1 MSETV
6 RVIETDVTV
15 SKTDLSFDAGVDAQ
29 LVVPLLP
36 IPTTDTTTPKVLVA
50 QNEKLRWADPSELIK
65 QFFIDNN
72 LEHLLELNKLT
83 T

>member
-15 SKTDLSFDAGVDAQ
+15 SKTDLSFDAGVD
-29 LVVPLLP
+29 PGGRRT
-36 IPTTDTTTPKVLVA
+36 IKKTTTDTTTPKVLVA

-65 QFFIDNN
+65 
-72 LEHLLELNKLT
+72 
-83 T
+83 

>member
-1 MSETV
+1 MSKTV

-29 LVVPLLP
+29 LVVTLP
-36 IPTTDTTTPKVLVA
+36 IPTTTPKVLVA

>member
-6 RVIETDVTV
+6 RVIETDVTI

-29 LVVPLLP
+29 LVVTLP
-36 IPTTDTTTPKVLVA
+36 ILTTDTTTPKVLVA

>member
-6 RVIETDVTV
+6 RVIETDVTI

-29 LVVPLLP
+29 LVVTFPILP
-36 IPTTDTTTPKVLVA
+36 TDTTTPKVLVA

>member
-6 RVIETDVTV
+6 RVIETDVTI

-29 LVVPLLP
+29 LVVTLP
-36 IPTTDTTTPKVLVA
+36 TPPTDTTTPKVLVA

>member
-29 LVVPLLP
+29 LVVQLP
-36 IPTTDTTTPKVLVA
+36 IPTTTPKVLVA

>member
-29 LVVPLLP
+29 LVVPLP
-36 IPTTDTTTPKVLVA
+36 IPTTDITTPKVLVA

>member
-15 SKTDLSFDAGVDAQ
+15 SKTDLSFDAGVDVQ
-29 LVVPLLP
+29 LVVPLP
-36 IPTTDTTTPKVLVA
+36 TPTTDTITPKVLVA

>member
-29 LVVPLLP
+29 LVVTLP
-36 IPTTDTTTPKVLVA
+36 IPTTTPKVLVA

>member
-6 RVIETDVTV
+6 RVIEADVTV

-29 LVVPLLP
+29 LVVTLP
-36 IPTTDTTTPKVLVA
+36 SSTTDTTTPKVLVA

-65 QFFIDNN
+65 QF
-72 LEHLLELNKLT
+72 LLIIILSICLN
-83 T
+83 

>member
-6 RVIETDVTV
+6 RVIETDVTI

-29 LVVPLLP
+29 LVVTLP
-36 IPTTDTTTPKVLVA
+36 IPTTTPKVLVA

-72 LEHLLELNKLT
+72 LEYLLELNKLT

>member
-15 SKTDLSFDAGVDAQ
+15 SKTDLSFDAGIDAQ
-29 LVVPLLP
+29 LVVTLP
-36 IPTTDTTTPKVLVA
+36 TPTTDTTTPKVLVA
-50 QNEKLRWADPSELIK
+50 QNEKLRWADPSEFIK

-72 LEHLLELNKLT
+72 LEHLLELNKIIT
-83 T
+83 

>member
-6 RVIETDVTV
+6 RVIETDVTI

-29 LVVPLLP
+29 LVVPLP

>member
-29 LVVPLLP
+29 LVVTLP
-36 IPTTDTTTPKVLVA
+36 TPTIDTTTPKVLVA

>member
-29 LVVPLLP
+29 LVVILP
-36 IPTTDTTTPKVLVA
+36 TPTTDTTTPKVLVA

>member
-1 MSETV
+1 MSKTV

-29 LVVPLLP
+29 LAVTLP
-36 IPTTDTTTPKVLVA
+36 TPTTDTTTPKVLVA

>member
-29 LVVPLLP
+29 LVVTLP
-36 IPTTDTTTPKVLVA
+36 IPTTTPKVLVA
-50 QNEKLRWADPSELIK
+50 QNEKLHWVEPSELIK

-72 LEHLLELNKLT
+72 LGHLLELNKIIT
-83 T
+83 

>member
-15 SKTDLSFDAGVDAQ
+15 SKTDLSFDADVDAQ
-29 LVVPLLP
+29 LVVPLP

-50 QNEKLRWADPSELIK
+50 QNENLRWADPSEFIK

>member
-6 RVIETDVTV
+6 RVIEADVTV

-29 LVVPLLP
+29 LVVQLP
-36 IPTTDTTTPKVLVA
+36 TPTTDTTTPKVLVA

-72 LEHLLELNKLT
+72 LEHLLELNKIT

>member
-15 SKTDLSFDAGVDAQ
+15 SKTDLSFDAGVDVQ
-29 LVVPLLP
+29 LVVALP
-36 IPTTDTTTPKVLVA
+36 IPTTDTTTPKVLVV
-50 QNEKLRWADPSELIK
+50 QNEKLRWADPSEFIK

>member
-6 RVIETDVTV
+6 QVIETDVTI
-15 SKTDLSFDAGVDAQ
+15 SKTDLSFDAGIDAQ
-29 LVVPLLP
+29 LVITLP
-36 IPTTDTTTPKVLVA
+36 TLTTDTTTPKVLVA
-50 QNEKLRWADPSELIK
+50 QNEKLHWADPSELIK

>member
-15 SKTDLSFDAGVDAQ
+15 SKTDLSFDAGVDVQ
-29 LVVPLLP
+29 LVVPLP
-36 IPTTDTTTPKVLVA
+36 TPTTDTTTPKVLVA

>member
-29 LVVPLLP
+29 LVILP
-36 IPTTDTTTPKVLVA
+36 TPTTDTTTPKVLVA

>member
-6 RVIETDVTV
+6 RVIETDVTI
-15 SKTDLSFDAGVDAQ
+15 SKTDLSFDAGVDPEFGGTIQ
-29 LVVPLLP
+29 

>member
-6 RVIETDVTV
+6 RVIEADVTV

-29 LVVPLLP
+29 LVVTLP
-36 IPTTDTTTPKVLVA
+36 IKTTDTTTPKVLVA

-72 LEHLLELNKLT
+72 LEHLLELNKIT

>member
-29 LVVPLLP
+29 LVVTLP

-50 QNEKLRWADPSELIK
+50 
-65 QFFIDNN
+65 
-72 LEHLLELNKLT
+72 
-83 T
+83 

>member
-29 LVVPLLP
+29 LVVTLP
-36 IPTTDTTTPKVLVA
+36 QPTIDTITPKVLVA

>member
-29 LVVPLLP
+29 LVVTLP
-36 IPTTDTTTPKVLVA
+36 TPTTDTTTPKVLVA

-72 LEHLLELNKLT
+72 LEHLIELNKLIT
-83 T
+83 

>member
-6 RVIETDVTV
+6 RVIEADVTV

-29 LVVPLLP
+29 LVVTLP

-72 LEHLLELNKLT
+72 LEHLLELNKIT

>member
-29 LVVPLLP
+29 LVVTLP

-50 QNEKLRWADPSELIK
+50 QNEKLHWVEPSELIK

-72 LEHLLELNKLT
+72 LGHLLELNKIT

>member
-29 LVVPLLP
+29 LVVQLP
-36 IPTTDTTTPKVLVA
+36 IQTTDTTTPKVLVA

>member
-6 RVIETDVTV
+6 RVIEADVTV

-29 LVVPLLP
+29 LVVTL
-36 IPTTDTTTPKVLVA
+36 PTTDTTTPKVLVA